1 MIEMGGMPFTF
12 DINASEKIGDFFA
25 RTLLDKQLLEPN
37 QITPQQALLP
47 IVDADF
53 TAENI
58 ENVPR
63 LVVRAETN
71 LKIQASA
78 SDTDKL
84 ESFLEGHIQTSSEQK
99 KTVAEESPGGE
110 AFDMYV
116 DFLAKLVRVLSNKPL
131 NENELATLLCIE
143 KSQSKA
149 WLKRAAEDGVLKKL
163 KNPVRYALH
172 PQSSLC

>member
-1 MIEMGGMPFTF
+1 M
-12 DINASEKIGDFFA
+12 
-25 RTLLDKQLLEPN
+25 
-37 QITPQQALLP
+37 
-47 IVDADF
+47 
-53 TAENI
+53 
-58 ENVPR
+58 
-63 LVVRAETN
+63 RAETN

-84 ESFLEGHIQTSSEQK
+84 ESFLEDHIQTSSEQK